1 MQDNINDI
9 NTENICDTGFD
20 PFHNSTE
27 KHYYN
32 EDYSGVMP
40 AAEDNAPSSTRPGRD
55 EKRAIRRFYNI
66 GGGCAVLQLA
76 ISFILSNALVFIAA
90 FFIMSENN
98 MSFSEYLNSNTVAR
112 YISDSAIYPAV
123 TLLSYLGANLIV
135 FFAGMKLIGQKPSS
149 LFRTRELKISNVIE
163 YIFILCFIQV
173 AAIYIVR
180 LISIA
185 MPNADVV
192 GGSGDI
198 ISYSS
203 DKSLALSLMYACIV
217 APVTEELL
225 YRGFVMKAFSVVS
238 QRFGIIISALFFAL
252 GHGNITQFCLTFI
265 MGIFMGY
272 IDIKH
277 NSLIPSL
284 MVHFVNNT
292 MASVRSIVIMYASD
306 KLDLYDMIYSYG
318 LLAAAVIGLVILIIF
333 CKRETFPK
341 STIKQQMRCTG
352 LFLTSPAAMIAV
364 GIYAVLMFM
373 NTFL

>member
-1 MQDNINDI
+1 
-9 NTENICDTGFD
+9 
-20 PFHNSTE
+20 
-27 KHYYN
+27 
-32 EDYSGVMP
+32 
-40 AAEDNAPSSTRPGRD
+40 
-55 EKRAIRRFYNI
+55 
-66 GGGCAVLQLA
+66 
-76 ISFILSNALVFIAA
+76 
-90 FFIMSENN
+90 
-98 MSFSEYLNSNTVAR
+98 
-112 YISDSAIYPAV
+112 
-123 TLLSYLGANLIV
+123 
-135 FFAGMKLIGQKPSS
+135 
-149 LFRTRELKISNVIE
+149 
-163 YIFILCFIQV
+163 
-173 AAIYIVR
+173 
-180 LISIA
+180 
-185 MPNADVV
+185 
-192 GGSGDI
+192 
-198 ISYSS
+198 
-203 DKSLALSLMYACIV
+203 
-217 APVTEELL
+217 
-225 YRGFVMKAFSVVS
+225 
-238 QRFGIIISALFFAL
+238 
-252 GHGNITQFCLTFI
+252 